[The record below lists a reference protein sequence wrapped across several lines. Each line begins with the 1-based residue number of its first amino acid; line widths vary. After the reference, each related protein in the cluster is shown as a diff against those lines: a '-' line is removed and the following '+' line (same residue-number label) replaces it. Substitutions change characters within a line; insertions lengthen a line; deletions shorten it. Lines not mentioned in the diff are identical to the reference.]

1 MTIKL
6 KKDILNK
13 VANTSGVAGFA
24 NVNLDTNSIKL
35 TETKWENALHV
46 VIDGDKISIDLAILT
61 ILDIRSKVISYEITS
76 SIKALLL
83 KNSKK
88 LGKINIF
95 IRGVR

>member
-1 MTIKL
+1 MIVKL

-24 NVNLDTNSIKL
+24 NVSLDTKPVKL
-35 TETKWENALHV
+35 TESKWENSIHIEEA
-46 VIDGDKISIDLAILT
+46 GDKISIDLAILT
-61 ILDIRSKVISYEITS
+61 ILDIRTKVISYEIAS

-83 KNSKK
+83 TRNKK